1 MSVVVADYSLRVFG
15 PEACRGGL
23 LRLWG
28 VGEGGVVADYALPGF
43 GPDAGRHGLRSPAV
57 WAGGGSWCMADG
69 RPASNVHRWMHGHVV
84 DIGGRAYMFG
94 DFLCL
99 YIRNQVGLCFL
110 VNKGQLQKNY
120 DFDRVNLK

>member
-1 MSVVVADYSLRVFG
+1 MSAVVADYSLRVFG
-15 PEACRGGL
+15 PEACRGEL
-23 LRLWG
+23 
-28 VGEGGVVADYALPGF
+28 
-43 GPDAGRHGLRSPAV
+43 LRSPAV

-99 YIRNQVGLCFL
+99 YIRNKVGLCFL